1 MPKTRG
7 GGTISA
13 NRISVGSGN
22 GRTAE
27 DSSENILELANR
39 VIDRLQENS
48 SVTVQIPSRTR
59 GRYKNDHVDFQYARP
74 FLKICIESN

>member
-1 MPKTRG
+1 MPKTKG

-39 VIDRLQENS
+39 VIDRLQ
-48 SVTVQIPSRTR
+48 
-59 GRYKNDHVDFQYARP
+59 
-74 FLKICIESN
+74 